1 MKFIDCLPTWISKC
15 IKGKFVRE
23 IRLRNNAVVRV
34 NVSGDWW
41 YCDETALTPSV
52 TNAKTLDVLCDD
64 IVRIACNNS
73 IYTYEQMLA
82 KGYFTLADGARF
94 GVAGRFTSGGVFQEY
109 TSICVRVPHCVSCAT
124 KEILSIT
131 KDGNTLIV
139 GAPGVGKTTLLRDLA
154 VNVANKS
161 NVVVVDERGE
171 LDVQDVL
178 RDCDVLKWTS
188 KSAGFEMALR
198 CLSPD
203 YIVCDELALEDVS
216 WLSKAV
222 SSGVKVVA
230 TLHGNV
236 CNLHLQSNILQYFD
250 SVIVCK
256 AIGKYQIVKTSNF
269 I

>member
-1 MKFIDCLPTWISKC
+1 MS
-15 IKGKFVRE
+15 
-23 IRLRNNAVVRV
+23 
-34 NVSGDWW
+34 
-41 YCDETALTPSV
+41 
-52 TNAKTLDVLCDD
+52 
-64 IVRIACNNS
+64 IA
-73 IYTYEQMLA
+73 
-82 KGYFTLADGARF
+82 
-94 GVAGRFTSGGVFQEY
+94 
-109 TSICVRVPHCVSCAT
+109 
-124 KEILSIT
+124 

-139 GAPGVGKTTLLRDLA
+139 GAPGVGKTTLLRDVA

-178 RDCDVLKWTS
+178 CDCDLLKWTS

-203 YIVCDELALEDVS
+203 FIVCDELALEDVS
-216 WLSKAV
+216 WLSKV
-222 SSGVKVVA
+222 FSSGVKVVA

-250 SVIVCK
+250 SVIVCQSV
-256 AIGKYQIVKTSNF
+256 GSYQIVKTSNF